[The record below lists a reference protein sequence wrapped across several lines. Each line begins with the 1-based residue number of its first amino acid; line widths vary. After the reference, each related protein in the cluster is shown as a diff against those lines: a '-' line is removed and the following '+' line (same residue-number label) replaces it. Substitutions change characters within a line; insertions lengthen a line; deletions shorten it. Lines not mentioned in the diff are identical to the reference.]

1 MVDALKSVGVVGLGV
16 MGFDIAFLY
25 AQKGYQTLVYDAA
38 PAAMDGLASRRE
50 QVIER
55 LKRRSRISENETD
68 RVRKGL
74 LPAAALADLAEADL
88 VTEAVSESAETKRAV
103 YGALRAARFGGIL
116 TTNTSSL
123 TRASLIGGGEYPG
136 EKFATTHFFN
146 PVLHTEMVE
155 IVKDGITP
163 ASYAV
168 LAAFLSD
175 LGRRPIE
182 TRDISGFVSNS
193 VLMVYAV
200 MALRLVEAGATIE
213 AVDGAARELRA
224 LPPLFSLDNWKPS
237 IVADVTRVMFESRG
251 DRFLRSS
258 KLLAALAEDNPR
270 FYVDQK
276 PNDAIYRLTQPRGD
290 TLDIATIKI
299 ALLTSVRI
307 AAARVVELGES
318 PATVDLISTE
328 GLKFSRGP
336 LAEIDEIGAAAVL
349 KDLEELNA
357 TLPGG
362 KLEAPAILS
371 AMAAAGETFFKS
383 AQPNPAI
390 TKYVEGNFDARH

>member
-1 MVDALKSVGVVGLGV
+1 
-16 MGFDIAFLY
+16 
-25 AQKGYQTLVYDAA
+25 
-38 PAAMDGLASRRE
+38 
-50 QVIER
+50 
-55 LKRRSRISENETD
+55 ETD

-74 LPAAALADLAEADL
+74 LPAAALADLADADL

-123 TRASLIGGGEYPG
+123 TRASLIGGGEYPD

-155 IVKDGITP
+155 IVKGGITP

-168 LAAFLSD
+168 LAGFLSD
-175 LGRRPIE
+175 LGRRPVE

-200 MALRLVEAGATIE
+200 MALRLVESGATIE
-213 AVDGAARELRA
+213 AVDGAARELPA
-224 LPPLFSLDNWKPS
+224 LPPLFSFDNWKPS
-237 IVADVTRVMFESRG
+237 IVEDVTRVMFESRG

-276 PNDAIYRLTQPRGD
+276 PNEAIYRLTEPRGD
-290 TLDIATIKI
+290 TSGTATIKI
-299 ALLTSVRI
+299 ALQTSVRV

-328 GLKFSRGP
+328 GLKFTRGP
-336 LAEIDEIGAAAVL
+336 LAEIDEIGATAVL

-362 KLEAPAILS
+362 KLEAPAILC

-390 TKYVEGNFDARH
+390 TKYVEGKIDARH

>member
-1 MVDALKSVGVVGLGV
+1 
-16 MGFDIAFLY
+16 
-25 AQKGYQTLVYDAA
+25 
-38 PAAMDGLASRRE
+38 
-50 QVIER
+50 
-55 LKRRSRISENETD
+55 
-68 RVRKGL
+68 
-74 LPAAALADLAEADL
+74 
-88 VTEAVSESAETKRAV
+88 
-103 YGALRAARFGGIL
+103 
-116 TTNTSSL
+116 
-123 TRASLIGGGEYPG
+123 
-136 EKFATTHFFN
+136 
-146 PVLHTEMVE
+146 
-155 IVKDGITP
+155 
-163 ASYAV
+163 
-168 LAAFLSD
+168 
-175 LGRRPIE
+175 
-182 TRDISGFVSNS
+182 
-193 VLMVYAV
+193 
-200 MALRLVEAGATIE
+200 
-213 AVDGAARELRA
+213 
-224 LPPLFSLDNWKPS
+224 
-237 IVADVTRVMFESRG
+237 MFESRG